1 MLELPQCAAREYL
14 RVFGVAAI
22 YVAVVPDD
30 ECCRVGMSRDLARTQ
45 GFIRSFVIDQVFWVR
60 AMARVDE
67 VLVQAHLEGSLG
79 WFNRAYRAYRS
90 ASTGRTMLYAEAKV
104 RHRNAV
110 VRRIMAGETLA
121 DLQSEVFGE
130 LSIAKCDLSLRK
142 SRDDVDRANSRGVL
156 YARA

>member
-1 MLELPQCAAREYL
+1 MRK
-14 RVFGVAAI
+14 
-22 YVAVVPDD
+22 
-30 ECCRVGMSRDLARTQ
+30 CRIVIDLARTQ

-142 SRDDVDRANSRGVL
+142 SRDDVDRANSRGGFIR
-156 YARA
+156 ARLTQARGASRASFFQAMSG